1 MISTDAFSMAGE
13 VGGWTDHARH
23 PGYEHGL
30 QRMYAEYRRREAG
43 ALLSLLPPEAVRPL
57 YRVARERMAGDP
69 LVGSEDPL
77 ALLVAFVERHL
88 LPLPPFEVWLADYRG
103 NRTAHLQGLDV
114 DPRAPEPSD
123 PVTVEVRSF
132 RRGDGEW
139 YAGLSLFRRE
149 SIWWGFLAFSRGDG
163 VTVARTADIFRE
175 DRPEAI
181 RDRFRS
187 FGSDALQ
194 AFLRSTLP

>member
-1 MISTDAFSMAGE
+1 MISMESFPLAPGG
-13 VGGWTDHARH
+13 GGWTDHARH
-23 PGYEHGL
+23 PGLQHGL
-30 QRMYAEYRRREAG
+30 QRLYDEYRRREAG
-43 ALLSLLPPEAVRPL
+43 ALLSLIPPEAVRPL
-57 YRVARERMAGDP
+57 YRLARERMAGEAQ
-69 LVGSEDPL
+69 GSTDDPL
-77 ALLVAFVERHL
+77 ALLVAYVERHL
-88 LPLPPFEVWLADYRG
+88 LPLPPFDVWLADFRA
-103 NRTAHLQGLDV
+103 NRAAHLQGLEV

-132 RRGDGEW
+132 RRGDGDW

-149 SIWWGFLAFSRGDG
+149 SVWWGFLAFSRGDG

-175 DRPEAI
+175 ERPEAI

-187 FGSDALQ
+187 FGADALQ

>member
-1 MISTDAFSMAGE
+1 MESFPMAGTG
-13 VGGWTDHARH
+13 GGWSDHTLH
-23 PGYEHGL
+23 PGLEHGL
-30 QRMYAEYRRREAG
+30 QRLYQEYRRREAG

-57 YRVARERMAGDP
+57 YRLARERMAGDP
-69 LVGSEDPL
+69 QSDTDDPL

-88 LPLPPFEVWLADYRG
+88 LPLPPFEVWRDDFRAHRS
-103 NRTAHLQGLDV
+103 AHLQGLDV
-114 DPRAPEPSD
+114 DPRAPEPGD

-149 SIWWGFLAFSRGDG
+149 SVWWGFLAFSRGDG

-175 DRPEAI
+175 ERPEAI

-187 FGSDALQ
+187 FGADALQ

>member
-1 MISTDAFSMAGE
+1 MEAFPMAGE
-13 VGGWTDHARH
+13 GGGWSDHALH
-23 PGYEHGL
+23 PGLEHGL
-30 QRMYAEYRRREAG
+30 QRLYQEYRRREAG
-43 ALLSLLPPEAVRPL
+43 ALLSLLPPDAVRPL
-57 YRVARERMAGDP
+57 YRLARERMAGDP
-69 LVGSEDPL
+69 HGGTDDPL
-77 ALLVAFVERHL
+77 ALLVTFVERHL
-88 LPLPPFEVWLADYRG
+88 LPLPPFHVWVDDFRAH
-103 NRTAHLQGLDV
+103 RTAHLQGLDV

-149 SIWWGFLAFSRGDG
+149 SVWWGFLAFSRGDG

-175 DRPEAI
+175 ERPEAI

-187 FGSDALQ
+187 FGPDALQ